1 MSSKKQSKILVIDDE
16 SDVLRVVELNLRAAG
31 LEVITAIDGR
41 AGIKV
46 AKQLKPD
53 LILLDVMMP
62 GMSGL
67 DVLMELKW
75 DKKLM
80 KIPVIM
86 LTAKSTVGDMEH
98 AFNRR
103 ADGYITKPFDG
114 EKLGDTIMKKMEEIT
129 GKELIHN

>member
-1 MSSKKQSKILVIDDE
+1 MSKKISVLIIDDE
-16 SDVLRVVELNLRAAG
+16 EDVRRVVELNLRADG
-31 LEVITAIDGR
+31 FEVYTASSGR
-41 AGIKV
+41 SGIESARKN
-46 AKQLKPD
+46 KPK

-67 DVLMELKW
+67 EVLMELKW

-86 LTAKSTVGDMEH
+86 LTAKSTVGDMDH

-114 EKLGDTIMKKMEEIT
+114 ATMGDTIKKKIEDIKN
-129 GKELIHN
+129 GIVSV

>member
-1 MSSKKQSKILVIDDE
+1 MSKKISVLIIDDE
-16 SDVLRVVELNLRAAG
+16 EDVRRVVELNLRADG
-31 LEVITAIDGR
+31 FEVYTASSGKS
-41 AGIKV
+41 GIEV
-46 AKQLKPD
+46 ARKNKPK

-67 DVLMELKW
+67 EVLMELKW

-86 LTAKSTVGDMEH
+86 LTAKSTVGDMDH

-103 ADGYITKPFDG
+103 ADGYITKPFEG
-114 EKLGDTIMKKMEEIT
+114 ATMGDTIKKKLEDVKNGIVSV
-129 GKELIHN
+129 

>member
-1 MSSKKQSKILVIDDE
+1 MSKKISVLIIDDE
-16 SDVLRVVELNLRAAG
+16 EDVRRVVELNLRADG
-31 LEVITAIDGR
+31 FEVYTASSGKS
-41 AGIKV
+41 GIEV
-46 AKQLKPD
+46 ARKNKPK

-67 DVLMELKW
+67 EVLMELKW

-86 LTAKSTVGDMEH
+86 LTAKSTVGDMDH

-103 ADGYITKPFDG
+103 ADDYITKPFDG
-114 EKLGDTIMKKMEEIT
+114 ENLGKLVSKKLEEINS
-129 GKELIHN
+129 KEHIYN